1 MQRYIPPITKTLL
14 IVNVLLFVATF
25 LLKPIGIDLGVIL
38 GAFFPGSPNFQF
50 YQVITHMF
58 MHDGYMH
65 IIFNMIALWS
75 FGSAIEMTLG
85 PKKYAIFYFVCG
97 IGAYILFNI
106 VNYIQVDSLI
116 NSLVAQGTD
125 IEQLFHLSKL
135 GINGSFVNDVQ
146 NATFRGNPQE
156 VQELFDF
163 LRTPMVG
170 ASGAIYGLLVAFAM
184 LYPDA
189 KIMMLIPPIPIKA
202 KYLMPFLII
211 VEFFLGV
218 RDSQGDNVAHFAHLG
233 GAVIAFILIK
243 IWTKNRFR
251 IDRR

>member
-14 IVNVLLFVATF
+14 IVNVLLFLATI
-25 LLKPIGIDLGVIL
+25 LLESIKVDLKVIL

-58 MHDGYMH
+58 MHGGFAH
-65 IIFNMIALWS
+65 ILFNMIALWS

-97 IGAYILFNI
+97 IGAYILFNV

-135 GINGSFVNDVQ
+135 GINGYPINDIT
-146 NATFRGNPQE
+146 NATFRGNPRE

>member
-1 MQRYIPPITKTLL
+1 
-14 IVNVLLFVATF
+14 
-25 LLKPIGIDLGVIL
+25 
-38 GAFFPGSPNFQF
+38 
-50 YQVITHMF
+50 
-58 MHDGYMH
+58 
-65 IIFNMIALWS
+65 
-75 FGSAIEMTLG
+75 
-85 PKKYAIFYFVCG
+85 
-97 IGAYILFNI
+97 
-106 VNYIQVDSLI
+106 
-116 NSLVAQGTD
+116 
-125 IEQLFHLSKL
+125 
-135 GINGSFVNDVQ
+135 
-146 NATFRGNPQE
+146 
-156 VQELFDF
+156 
-163 LRTPMVG
+163 MVG

-243 IWTKNRFR
+243 IWSKNRFR

>member
-1 MQRYIPPITKTLL
+1 
-14 IVNVLLFVATF
+14 
-25 LLKPIGIDLGVIL
+25 
-38 GAFFPGSPNFQF
+38 
-50 YQVITHMF
+50 MF
-58 MHDGYMH
+58 MHGGFAH
-65 IIFNMIALWS
+65 ILFNMIALWS

-97 IGAYILFNI
+97 IGAYVLFNV

-135 GINGSFVNDVQ
+135 DINGNLINDTT
-146 NATFRGNPQE
+146 NATFRGNPEE
-156 VQELFDF
+156 VKELFGF
-163 LRTPMVG
+163 LITPMVG

-218 RDSQGDNVAHFAHLG
+218 RDSQEIMLHTSHILVAQL
-233 GAVIAFILIK
+233 LLSS
-243 IWTKNRFR
+243 
-251 IDRR
+251 